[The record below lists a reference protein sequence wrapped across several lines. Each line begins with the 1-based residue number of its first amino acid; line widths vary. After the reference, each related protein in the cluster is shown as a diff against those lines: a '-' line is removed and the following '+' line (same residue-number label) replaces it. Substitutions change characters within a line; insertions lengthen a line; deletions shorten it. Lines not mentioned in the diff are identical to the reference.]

1 MLIFVFTKFHR
12 TDFFYSA
19 VFFIKLKLRKVIV
32 VSMIND
38 ERLRQ
43 KAPALIK
50 EVRSRVVW
58 FGFIWNSISRYTDS
72 SQCHDKVETYTG
84 RLEKYLKAWPSCI
97 YHHF

>member
-1 MLIFVFTKFHR
+1 MSITMVQRIKQVARSSVGRSIKMLIFVFTKFHR
-12 TDFFYSA
+12 TDFFHSA

-50 EVRSRVVW
+50 EVRNRVLG
-58 FGFIWNSISRYTDS
+58 FGFI
-72 SQCHDKVETYTG
+72 
-84 RLEKYLKAWPSCI
+84 
-97 YHHF
+97 